1 MIALAKRFTRDERG
15 GIALMVGLALPVL
28 ALAAGG
34 GIDMSRAA
42 AQRQRIASA
51 VELGCQQA
59 TVEAAHRAKQSGAL
73 SGAEHASLVADIVNA
88 KLAQAELSE
97 VTVSTEADGEAV
109 IVTARGASQN
119 AFAGVLGFQSVTLAV
134 ARRCRSP
141 ELVAPPPE
149 PYVPVGEVIY
159 MESFEKEHDAEQGHF
174 KIYKN
179 WNGWRTQG
187 EGIEINGIPELAN
200 GAAKHGKFFAE
211 LDSANNSAMWRENEL
226 TAGYYE
232 LSYWYISRVRTKD
245 YEGRV
250 YCAYQTDPKA
260 AHDRLAEAS
269 YRDQTNRI
277 NVYFERRV
285 GGEYDPGA
293 EDRIDNCVYSDR
305 WVNRKILLH
314 APKNGTYRYMF
325 KAAGEENTYGGLLDV
340 IKFCRNRCP

>member
-1 MIALAKRFTRDERG
+1 MMTLARRLTRDERG
-15 GIALMVGLALPVL
+15 GVALMVGLALPVL

-59 TVEAAHRAKQSGAL
+59 TVEAAHRVKQSGAL
-73 SGAEHASLVADIVNA
+73 SGAEHASLVAGIVRT

-97 VTVSTEADGEAV
+97 VTVSTEIDGEAV

-149 PYVPVGEVIY
+149 PYVPVGEVLY
-159 MESFEKEHDAEQGHF
+159 MESFENEHEAEEGYHKTYQ
-174 KIYKN
+174 N

-187 EGIEINGIPELAN
+187 AGIEINGIAELAN
-200 GAAKHGKFFAE
+200 GGVKHGKFFAE
-211 LDSANNSAMWRENEL
+211 LDSLNNSAMWRESEL

-232 LSYWYISRVRTKD
+232 LSYWYISRLLTAA
-245 YEGRV
+245 YGGQL
-250 YCAYQTDPKA
+250 YCAYRTEPKA
-260 AHDRLAEAS
+260 AQDRLANAS
-269 YRDQTNRI
+269 HDRQTNRI
-277 NVYFERRV
+277 DVFFQRKV
-285 GGEYDPGA
+285 GGEYKSGIEERVDLC
-293 EDRIDNCVYSDR
+293 IYSDR
-305 WVNRKILLH
+305 WVNRKIMLH
-314 APKNGTYRYMF
+314 VPENGTYRYMF
-325 KAAGEENTYGGLLDV
+325 KAAGEDNTYGGLLDL